1 MDDKEIIELY
11 WRRDE
16 QAVAETDRKYGAYC
30 RSVAM
35 NILGVREDAEECTS
49 DTYIRAWESIPP
61 ERPGQLRL
69 WLAKVTRNLAI
80 DRWRSRCSKKRSGM
94 TVLLS
99 ELDECIPDEHS
110 PEQLADAKEL
120 GRLINAWLAELDE
133 GKRTLFMRRYW
144 AAQNVAEIAKS
155 SGVSPNALAQR
166 LMRLRCDLKKYL
178 EREGV
183 II

>member
-49 DTYIRAWESIPP
+49 DTYVRAWESIPP

-80 DRWRSRCSKKRSGM
+80 DRWRSRCSKKRGCM

-99 ELDECIPDEHS
+99 ELDECIPDEHG

-133 GKRTLFMRRYW
+133 SERTLFMRRYW
-144 AAQNVAEIAKS
+144 AAQSVAEIAKS
-155 SGVSPNALAQR
+155 SGVSPNALAQQ
-166 LMRLRCDLKKYL
+166 LMRMRRDLKKYL